1 MSVRYEIRHGIT
13 DGVDYNGDG
22 KIDSNDTIVL
32 RYINNKPDQQVL
44 LTKKNEARIL
54 KIINDQKLKDQKAI
68 RQSPK
73 AIPNN
78 VVAPQQ
84 RIVYNRSPQRD
95 PPPVIIRDDTTFGQN
110 LKNGVGLGAGVAV
123 GQAAVHGIFGVLG
136 SMFSD

>member
-1 MSVRYEIRHGIT
+1 MSVRYEIRNGII
-13 DGVDYNGDG
+13 DNVDYNGDG
-22 KIDSNDTIVL
+22 KIDSDDTIVV
-32 RYINNKPDQQVL
+32 RYINNKPDQQAV

-73 AIPNN
+73 VIPNN

-84 RIVYNRSPQRD
+84 RIVYHRSPPRD

-110 LKNGVGLGAGVAV
+110 VKNGVGLGIGVTV
-123 GQAAVHGIFGVLG
+123 GQAAVHGIVGVLG